1 MTHAA
6 NLPPA
11 LPARRHVEL
20 LSRLDPDL
28 LHPAQLA
35 GPHAWHPWGLT
46 RHAPTDHHIRL
57 VVTPGPNVDA
67 QIERI
72 TDSLADQLTGPTW
85 PPSPHLDV
93 DQRPGRLNCH
103 HRGELVAEITIHTA
117 TWDRGGLPDR
127 GTDHYTRTGWPIL
140 DQHAALAD
148 RIHAID
154 PTRPDPADLD
164 DLADWVQNT
173 VSIGGPRRGASG
185 LHGLLAQHGT
195 LAPRSLDRLATT
207 LDSATSQE
215 RGVPALTYLSDTVD
229 RSRPRSACP
238 PQVLAE
244 ASRSRAWLP
253 PHLGSGSNAR

>member
-1 MTHAA
+1 MTNAA
-6 NLPPA
+6 SLPPA
-11 LPARRHVEL
+11 LPAQRHVEL
-20 LSRLDPDL
+20 RSRLDPDL
-28 LHPAQLA
+28 LHPARLA

-57 VVTPGPNVDA
+57 VVALGRNVDE

-93 DQRPGRLNCH
+93 DQRPGRLTCH

-154 PTRPDPADLD
+154 PTRPDPADLA
-164 DLADWVQNT
+164 DLAAWVHNT
-173 VSIGGPRRGASG
+173 ISVGRQQRGVSG
-185 LHGLLAQHGT
+185 LNRLLAQHGRIS
-195 LAPRSLDRLATT
+195 PRNLDRLVTVVDAASTREPV
-207 LDSATSQE
+207 D
-215 RGVPALTYLSDTVD
+215 PALTYLADAVA
-229 RSRPRSACP
+229 RQGR
-238 PQVLAE
+238 QHAE
-244 ASRSRAWLP
+244 PGGRRA
-253 PHLGSGSNAR
+253 GVAR